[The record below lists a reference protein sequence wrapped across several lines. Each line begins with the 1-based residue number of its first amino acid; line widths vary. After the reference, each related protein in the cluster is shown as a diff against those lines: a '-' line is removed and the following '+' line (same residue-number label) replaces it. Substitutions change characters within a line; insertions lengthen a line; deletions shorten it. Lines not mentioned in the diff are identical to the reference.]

1 VHPTRFTLITDAD
14 QRSVPV
20 FWVNVTDSHC
30 LVIML
35 EIRHPNILRAE
46 SIICG
51 AGKTHTLLVQP
62 YVGNLVEYFEDMLLN
77 RIVDLLDIILSVQN
91 VFRQIIDGIIY
102 LIEHDLYHGDLKLEN
117 TYFCM
122 DNHKPVI
129 KLANFIEWTAP
140 PAFDSEKLKS
150 EWFHIG
156 NALDQVVELITKY
169 KPEADLRCLCEMKD
183 LAVELKSG
191 RTTPDEKKELAPRH
205 FFFWSPEKRASI
217 FIYNIPN
224 SFKDQVFVDTVIK
237 TFICPPGF
245 IWSEADYGG
254 LLAIMNDYRELKFRT
269 KYMGQKKTHY
279 LKFVSGCYTHEKEFT
294 VNCLINAFVVE
305 HRVKRSFPLLG
316 FICFFVPP
324 FLQLDLI

>member
-1 VHPTRFTLITDAD
+1 MGGLGDHENEIHNISFSLSIPKEKAKVQSQKKKEEAKAKVPVPSHCALQRPFVHPTRFTLITDAD

-20 FWVNVTDSHC
+20 FRVNVTDSHC

-169 KPEADLRCLCEMKD
+169 KPEADLRCL
-183 LAVELKSG
+183 
-191 RTTPDEKKELAPRH
+191 
-205 FFFWSPEKRASI
+205 
-217 FIYNIPN
+217 
-224 SFKDQVFVDTVIK
+224 
-237 TFICPPGF
+237 
-245 IWSEADYGG
+245 
-254 LLAIMNDYRELKFRT
+254 
-269 KYMGQKKTHY
+269 
-279 LKFVSGCYTHEKEFT
+279 
-294 VNCLINAFVVE
+294 
-305 HRVKRSFPLLG
+305 
-316 FICFFVPP
+316 
-324 FLQLDLI
+324 